1 MHKGIKFFIVI
12 RCSTQK
18 GDVKMEYNLTKG
30 EVSVN
35 ETMLETTAE
44 QPIDIDFTLPDYCP
58 DINKILKC
66 QVEPLIQNRSING
79 NKLDIEGNIKVRLM
93 YLDEEKQ
100 IIRNFNYNSPFSMKV
115 DLKNQNEEII
125 NPIIYTNESLE
136 YLNCR
141 AISPRRMNIN
151 GAFNINIKI
160 MAKSHKEIITGIE
173 DEDIEQ
179 KLNNINVSSVVAET
193 EKTFII
199 SEILE
204 LAQDKPPIE
213 NIIRSSINPV
223 LDEAKAIDG
232 KVILKGEANI
242 KIVYQSNS
250 QPNNIESMEYSVPIS
265 QILSLEEVNENCTC
279 QACIKLLNYSMQA
292 KEDTD
297 GNYSLI
303 ETEMHFISS
312 IIAFEEKEISL
323 ISDAFS
329 TKYDMKLEYKN
340 VLLDKVQD
348 PLNETVIL
356 KEIIETNKD
365 NPISEII
372 DVYNEFV
379 NLSSSIMDSKIKIS
393 GKYNICILA
402 KNNEN
407 QPVYLEKLAEFEH
420 YIDTENISD
429 LAKISICQST
439 ASINYRMTSSSDIEV
454 KLEIK
459 LNLTIHNWENYKC
472 INYASADETEQNL
485 KDENTSLIIYYAQSG
500 ENIWDIARKYKT
512 SPECIK
518 TENNINFET
527 LASNT
532 MLLIPV

>member
-1 MHKGIKFFIVI
+1 
-12 RCSTQK
+12 
-18 GDVKMEYNLTKG
+18 MEYNLNKG
-30 EVSVN
+30 KVN
-35 ETMLETTAE
+35 INQTILETTAE

-100 IIRNFNYNSPFSMKV
+100 IIRNFNYTSPFSMKV

-125 NPIIYTNESLE
+125 NPIIYTKENIE

-151 GAFNINIKI
+151 GAFNIDIKI
-160 MAKSHKEIITGIE
+160 MAKTNREIISSIE

-179 KLNNINVSSVVAET
+179 KLAKVNVSSVVAET
-193 EKTFII
+193 EKTFMI

-204 LAQDKPPIE
+204 LAKDKPPIE
-213 NIIRSSINPV
+213 NIIHSSVNPV

-232 KVILKGEANI
+232 KVILKGEADV
-242 KIVYQSNS
+242 KIVYQSS
-250 QPNNIESMEYSVPIS
+250 IEPDDIEIMQYSVPIS
-265 QILSLEEVNENCTC
+265 QILSLEEVNENCKC
-279 QACIKLLNYSMQA
+279 QACIKLLNYSMQP
-292 KEDTD
+292 KEDSD
-297 GNYSLI
+297 SNYSLI
-303 ETEMHFISS
+303 ETEMHFIAS
-312 IIAFEEKEISL
+312 IIAFEEKEVTL

-329 TKYDMKLEYKN
+329 TKYEMQLEHKN
-340 VLLDKVQD
+340 VLLDKVED

-372 DVYNEFV
+372 DIYNEFI
-379 NLSSSIMDSKIKIS
+379 NINSSVSDGKIKIS
-393 GKYNICILA
+393 GKYNICVLA
-402 KNNEN
+402 KDNDKK
-407 QPVYLEKLAEFEH
+407 PIYLEKLAEFAH
-420 YIDTENISD
+420 FIDVSNISD
-429 LAKISICQST
+429 LAKISICESNP
-439 ASINYRMTSSSDIEV
+439 SINYRMTSSADI
-454 KLEIK
+454 EIK
-459 LNLTIHNWENYKC
+459 LELKLNITIHNWQSYKC
-472 INYASADETEQNL
+472 INQATADETQENS
-485 KDENTSLIIYYAQSG
+485 KDEDVNLVIYYAQSG

-512 SPECIK
+512 SPESIK
-518 TENNINFET
+518 AENDINFET
-527 LASNT
+527 LTNNT